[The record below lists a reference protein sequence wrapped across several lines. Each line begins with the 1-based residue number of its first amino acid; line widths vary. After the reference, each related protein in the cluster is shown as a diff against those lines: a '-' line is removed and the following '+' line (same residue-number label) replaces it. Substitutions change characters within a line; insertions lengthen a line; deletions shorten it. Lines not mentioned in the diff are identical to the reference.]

1 MNCFNKILIF
11 LGLKQKNHTIR
22 VREKIKRGLSIN
34 IDRNIIKE
42 PVLNK
47 ISQPRNITRGLY
59 KNYNNNKL
67 SPKVK
72 HNQFQDEVKI
82 NIYEMEEI
90 IPNYWS
96 CFKNLVNKWWYSTL
110 ILGILITQPIYNF
123 VHFELNILPSL
134 LLQISISIQYILL
147 INYFSYSHYEKYVKN
162 DKISYLILFLSII
175 SVVYNSINLFIFEND
190 VEISNFKNQS
200 LFCKIFMY
208 VTFPFIWFFSKMIL
222 FLHTSVFTSVLCEH
236 TQELKHYSEEITTDQ
251 LFEEGNL
258 NIFKISNSLTKIR
271 HTLELSVQLF
281 SNLFSFSTI
290 MFALSWSTL
299 FYFINHDIKY
309 NIPWESLIIYTINHC
324 IFIFNISNFSNS
336 KKNLLKYIKGPTFLF
351 KHFSRYTYEEIN
363 KKFKDINMIMI
374 NLQEENS
381 ASIEWISLY
390 LVLNEKWLEFSVLG
404 ISFENFDFFKKVIAV
419 VIFGFSF
426 WNFVQ

>member
-1 MNCFNKILIF
+1 MNCFNKILFF
-11 LGLKQKNHTIR
+11 LGLKQKNNTVR

-34 IDRNIIKE
+34 LDRNIIKE

-67 SPKVK
+67 SPKVV
-72 HNQFQDEVKI
+72 HQFADEVKI
-82 NIYEMEEI
+82 NIFEMEDI
-90 IPNYWS
+90 TLNYWS
-96 CFKNLVNKWWYSTL
+96 YLKTIFNKWWYSGI
-110 ILGILITQPIYNF
+110 ILGVLITQPIYNLIN
-123 VHFELNILPSL
+123 FELNILPSL

-147 INYFSYSHYEKYVKN
+147 INYFSHAHYEKYVKN
-162 DKISYLILFLSII
+162 DKISYLILFLSST
-175 SVVYNSINLFIFEND
+175 SVIYNSINLFVFENN
-190 VEISNFKNQS
+190 VEISNFQNQT

-208 VTFPFIWFFSKMIL
+208 VTFPFIWFLSKMIL

-236 TQELKHYSEEITTDQ
+236 TQELKHYSDEITTDQ

-271 HTLELSVQLF
+271 HTLEISVELF
-281 SNLFSFSTI
+281 SDLFSSSTI

-299 FYFINHDIKY
+299 FYFINHNIQY

-324 IFIFNISNFSNS
+324 IFIFNISNFSIS
-336 KKNLLKYIKGPTFLF
+336 KKNLLRYIKGPSFLF

-404 ISFENFDFFKKVIAV
+404 ISFENFDFFKKIIAI
-419 VIFGFSF
+419 VIFVFSF